1 MYVMIIV
8 QPNCKSAVLDSLA
21 RAKLRTEQAF
31 EAPPE
36 ERLRRLGKSNNAH
49 RIVESEDEMLR
60 LLDEGRELVRELNVD
75 RFL

>member
-1 MYVMIIV
+1 M
-8 QPNCKSAVLDSLA
+8 QPDCKSAVLDSLS
-21 RAKLRTEQAF
+21 RAKLRTEQAL

-36 ERLRRLGKSNNAH
+36 ERLRRLGDKSNNAH